1 MKRTQVQLTEKQ
13 YKTIKEISSSRNIS
27 MAEVIR
33 EAIDW
38 YCPNKAIFANKEKIQ
53 KAIGIMGK
61 YRSGHQ
67 DISKDHDRYLRQDF
81 KR

>member
-13 YKTIKEISSSRNIS
+13 YKTVKEISSSSNIS

-33 EAIDW
+33 EAIDA

-61 YRSGHQ
+61 YRSGYQ